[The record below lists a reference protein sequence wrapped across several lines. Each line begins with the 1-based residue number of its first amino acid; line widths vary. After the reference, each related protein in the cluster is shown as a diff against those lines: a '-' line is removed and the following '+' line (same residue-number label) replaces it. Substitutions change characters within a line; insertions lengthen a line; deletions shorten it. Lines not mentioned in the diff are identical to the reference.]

1 VTDHTR
7 RIPAPDG
14 RARYAPIVHEGEGQV
29 YFVRSGPA
37 CGVAVRI
44 MRVPLSDLGAT
55 PVLLTALPDGIDTG
69 LQQSVQDVGT
79 RVDLWFSRY
88 RCGPGQGDIYRL
100 RDVGPV

>member
-1 VTDHTR
+1 M
-7 RIPAPDG
+7 
-14 RARYAPIVHEGEGQV
+14 
-29 YFVRSGPA
+29 YFVRSGHA

-55 PVLLTALPDGIDTG
+55 PVLLAALPDGIDTG
-69 LQQSVQDVGT
+69 LQQSVQDLGT
-79 RVDLWFSRY
+79 QVDLWFSRY